1 MVFFGG
7 RERYERL
14 AKGYARFEQVCPAAT
29 RTSTAMAVRRRYE
42 RLDEGMRGPAA
53 KRTSTSD
60 EYERLE
66 EAWRYED
73 KVTKVTKATK
83 ATKVTKVTKVTND
96 HK

>member
-42 RLDEGMRGPAA
+42 RLDEGMR
-53 KRTSTSD
+53 D
-60 EYERLE
+60 EGSGGQENIHER
-66 EAWRYED
+66 
-73 KVTKVTKATK
+73 
-83 ATKVTKVTKVTND
+83 
-96 HK
+96 